1 MQQVR
6 EKVLEARMGEGNL
19 QAAGTACANT
29 WVGVQCLKS
38 EGRQMSLEWS
48 E

>member
-29 WVGVQCLKS
+29 WVGVQMFEVRRKTDELGV
-38 EGRQMSLEWS
+38 E
-48 E
+48 